1 MSADGK
7 ALVWLGEL
15 ALASFLCAA
24 VISYGLLICLRP
36 LLARYALA
44 KPNARSSH
52 KDPTPQGGGISVIA
66 ATAIVVAGMLIV
78 FRGEINAPLQLAA
91 VFASAILLA
100 LVGVAD

>member
-15 ALASFLCAA
+15 ALASFLCA
-24 VISYGLLICLRP
+24 VLISYGLLVYLRP

-52 KDPTPQGGGISVIA
+52 KDPTPQGGWHCSNRCYGDCRRRNVYII
-66 ATAIVVAGMLIV
+66 
-78 FRGEINAPLQLAA
+78 PW
-91 VFASAILLA
+91 
-100 LVGVAD
+100 